1 MEKYSSS
8 AFFIELNMKKTII
21 AALLCTALTGQISA
35 QTEVLANSSIEVIP
49 ASLTTSGKA
58 KVLSLDS
65 EDGTCSIKIY
75 DENLNEVLS
84 KSFNLGSYTRKSWA
98 ETAKVIPTGAKL
110 SYPKPDV
117 SLHPADEAIDL
128 TSVKTAA
135 GLAEALN
142 RYAGIS
148 TESGGYYIGFTD
160 IEGYICCH
168 YNYDHCYL
176 EEWFGKQY
184 PTKYIRLREGHIYD
198 VKNVSYEALYNA
210 DTAIWEQTTEPSEDS
225 YNISLS
231 HFDYKDF
238 DEKEYVEY
246 IYASQ
251 TLFNDNDTWEFVVPV
266 FTQKTT
272 YTEPWQYG
280 YDADGIKLRR
290 NASIDSELSGYKV
303 VDENGTDIPGLSFKS
318 LSEAWRMNGKTYIT
332 GTYNEDTQYFTVLY
346 TLDNAGNAVEAIKTA
361 GARKMARVIGNAIDV
376 NTYDESG
383 NVLLTDMAGSTIG
396 RQSTDGGTA
405 VRFSTDNLPTGIY
418 NVALQRNGRTIANE
432 KVFVK

>member
-1 MEKYSSS
+1 M
-8 AFFIELNMKKTII
+8 T
-21 AALLCTALTGQISA
+21 
-35 QTEVLANSSIEVIP
+35 
-49 ASLTTSGKA
+49 
-58 KVLSLDS
+58 
-65 EDGTCSIKIY
+65 
-75 DENLNEVLS
+75 
-84 KSFNLGSYTRKSWA
+84 
-98 ETAKVIPTGAKL
+98 
-110 SYPKPDV
+110 
-117 SLHPADEAIDL
+117 
-128 TSVKTAA
+128 
-135 GLAEALN
+135 
-142 RYAGIS
+142 
-148 TESGGYYIGFTD
+148 
-160 IEGYICCH
+160 
-168 YNYDHCYL
+168 
-176 EEWFGKQY
+176 
-184 PTKYIRLREGHIYD
+184 
-198 VKNVSYEALYNA
+198 NVSYEALYNA

-231 HFDYKDF
+231 YFDYKDF

-272 YTEPWQYG
+272 YARPWQNG
-280 YDADGIKLRR
+280 YDADGIILRR

-332 GTYNEDTQYFTVLY
+332 GGYHEDTQYFTVLY

-361 GARKMARVIGNAIDV
+361 GARKMARVIGNVIDV

-396 RQSTDGGTA
+396 RQSTDGRTA